1 MVLTLPDSIL
11 IFDCKGSLVSS
22 YIITLNSKPVEF
34 EFRFH
39 LLVLKQLRIRPSKSR
54 KFPGSGYFLVFQVFS

>member
-11 IFDCKGSLVSS
+11 IFDCEGNLVSS
-22 YIITLNSKPVEF
+22 YIIPLNSKPVDF

-39 LLVLKQLRIRPSKSR
+39 LLVLKKLRIRPSKSR